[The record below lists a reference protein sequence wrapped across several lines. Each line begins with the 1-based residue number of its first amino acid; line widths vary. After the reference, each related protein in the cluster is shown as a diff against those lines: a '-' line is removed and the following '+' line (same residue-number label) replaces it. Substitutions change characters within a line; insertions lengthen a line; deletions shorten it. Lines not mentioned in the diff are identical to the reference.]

1 MCPLLLLLY
10 LSGVKRMQRYGF
22 IFALRTT
29 DIKRLRQLV
38 NFKMT
43 IHFLLAIR
51 DKKQKPTAL
60 PVPDSD
66 VRILSIGYAA
76 RVVSQYQQFLHW
88 NIRSML

>member
-60 PVPDSD
+60 PVSDSD
-66 VRILSIGYAA
+66 DHILSIG
-76 RVVSQYQQFLHW
+76 
-88 NIRSML
+88 

>member
-60 PVPDSD
+60 PVPDSG
-66 VRILSIGYAA
+66 VPILSIG
-76 RVVSQYQQFLHW
+76 
-88 NIRSML
+88 

>member
-38 NFKMT
+38 NFKIT
-43 IHFLLAIR
+43 IHFLLTIR
-51 DKKQKPTAL
+51 DKKQNPTTL
-60 PVPDSD
+60 PVPD
-66 VRILSIGYAA
+66 
-76 RVVSQYQQFLHW
+76 
-88 NIRSML
+88 